1 MEHLPIWASIIT
13 ALGGIGVLWT
23 IIWTILNFR
32 AKRKKESADADK
44 AAAEA
49 EKQHQEN
56 GQSNADWTL
65 QKIKEL
71 DYYYKKQNKKLD
83 GLQLFVTRLIT
94 VIEKNDFF
102 YCSEIHCQ
110 NRKPPLGQFKTKIP
124 KCYENENE
132 IKEDSIQE

>member
-1 MEHLPIWASIIT
+1 MEYISSIVGL
-13 ALGGIGVLWT
+13 LGGGSAFGVAIWY
-23 IIWTILNFR
+23 IINLR
-32 AKRKKESADADK
+32 SKKKVEQATADK

>member
-1 MEHLPIWASIIT
+1 MEYISSIVVL
-13 ALGGIGVLWT
+13 LGGGSAFGVAIWY
-23 IIWTILNFR
+23 IINLR
-32 AKRKKESADADK
+32 SKKKVEQATADK

-110 NRKPPLGQFKTKIP
+110 NRKPPLGQFRTKIP
-124 KCYENENE
+124 KCYENKNE